1 MGEWVNGFSL
11 NNSLSAHSPIQP
23 FIKAMGERANGFSL
37 NNSLPAHL
45 PIQPFTHSPIDFVKN
60 NRLLYILL
68 GTVVL
73 LLAGYTVAKK
83 QGWVGKPNGVEV
95 LVAKAGPANIVE
107 KVSASGKVQPETEVK
122 ISPDVS
128 GEITE
133 LYVQE
138 GDSVQKG
145 QLLLRIRPDNY
156 QAMVNM
162 QSAQVGTQ
170 RANVGQAQARLQ
182 QVLANARQTELTYRR
197 NASLFKQK
205 VISQAD
211 YEASRAAYDAS
222 QEEINSARQQIR
234 AAQSTVSSA
243 QASLEEARKNLN
255 KTTIYAPVSGTISKL
270 NVKKGERVVGTT
282 QMAGTEIMRIA
293 NLNNMEVRVNVNEN
307 DIINVHLGDSVE
319 VEVDSYASKD
329 EKFRGLVTNI
339 ANTAKDAL
347 TAEAVTEF
355 EVRIRLLPESYRHLV
370 RVVNKQTVVPF
381 RPGMTASVDI
391 ITDRKSGVLSVP
403 LAAVTTRSDS
413 TAAQHVP
420 KEEPGRGALVEDTG
434 APAPKAEMEEVVF
447 VVKNG
452 KAVLTPVKTGI
463 SDFQHI
469 EILSGLQ
476 KGEQVVSGPFRAVAK
491 TLKNGSVVEI
501 KDAKSLNKEGL
512 KEGAE
517 EK

>member
-1 MGEWVNGFSL
+1 M
-11 NNSLSAHSPIQP
+11 
-23 FIKAMGERANGFSL
+23 
-37 NNSLPAHL
+37 
-45 PIQPFTHSPIDFVKN
+45 KN
-60 NRLLYILL
+60 NRLLYILIGL
-68 GTVVL
+68 VL
-73 LLAGYTVAKK
+73 VLIVGYTVAKK
-83 QGWVGKPNGVEV
+83 KGWVGKPAGVEV
-95 LVAKAGPANIVE
+95 LVAQAGPVNIVE

-128 GEITE
+128 GEIIE

-138 GDSVQKG
+138 GDSVRKG

-156 QAMVNM
+156 QAQVAM

-182 QVLANARQTELTYRR
+182 QLLATAKQTELTYRR
-197 NASLFKQK
+197 NASLYKQK

-211 YEASRAAYDAS
+211 YEASQAAYNAS
-222 QEEINSARQQIR
+222 QEEINSARQTIR
-234 AAQSTVSSA
+234 ASQSTVSAAS
-243 QASLEEARKNLN
+243 ASLEEARKNLN
-255 KTTIYAPVSGTISKL
+255 KTTIYAPVSGTVSKL

-307 DIINVHLGDSVE
+307 DVNNVNIGDSVE
-319 VEVDSYASKD
+319 VDVDAYSNRN

-355 EVRIRLLPESYRHLV
+355 EVRIRLLPESYRHLLRTV
-370 RVVNKQTVVPF
+370 RGQTIVPF

-413 TAAQHVP
+413 ASATNDGKNGPQIRSNRGSGTATAVQ
-420 KEEPGRGALVEDTG
+420 PGA
-434 APAPKAEMEEVVF
+434 APKAEIQEVVF
-447 VVKNG
+447 VIKDG

-463 SDFQHI
+463 SDFQNI
-469 EILSGLQ
+469 EILSGVPA
-476 KGEQVVSGPFRAVAK
+476 GAQVVSGPFRAVAK
-491 TLKNGSVVEI
+491 TLKDGALVDI
-501 KDAKSLNKEGL
+501 KDAKTLNKEAL
-512 KEGAE
+512 KDDPDAA
-517 EK
+517 K

>member
-1 MGEWVNGFSL
+1 M
-11 NNSLSAHSPIQP
+11 
-23 FIKAMGERANGFSL
+23 
-37 NNSLPAHL
+37 
-45 PIQPFTHSPIDFVKN
+45 KN

-68 GTVVL
+68 ALVIVL
-73 LLAGYTVAKK
+73 VGGYTIGKR
-83 QGWVGKPNGVEV
+83 QGWFGKPEGTEV
-95 LVAKAGPANIVE
+95 LISKAGPANIVE

-133 LYVQE
+133 LYVHE
-138 GDSVQKG
+138 GDSVKKG

-156 QAMVNM
+156 QAAVNQ
-162 QSAQVGTQ
+162 QSAVVGTQ
-170 RANVGQAQARLQ
+170 QANVSQARAQLDQ
-182 QVLANARQTELTYRR
+182 QAANARQTELTYRR
-197 NASLFKQK
+197 QASLFKQK

-211 YEASRAAYDAS
+211 YEAAKAAYEAS
-222 QEEINSARQQIR
+222 QEQLKATRAQI
-234 AAQSTVSSA
+234 AAVQSTVRSA
-243 QASLEEARKNLN
+243 QAGLDDARRNLN
-255 KTTIYAPVSGTISKL
+255 KTTIYAPVSGTVSKL
-270 NVKKGERVVGTT
+270 NIKKGERVVGTT

-355 EVRIRLLPESYRHLV
+355 EVRIRLLPESYRHLIRNV
-370 RVVNKQTVVPF
+370 AGKTVVPF

-391 ITDRKSGVLSVP
+391 ITDRKTQVLSVP

-413 TAAQHVP
+413 AAAEAEKGGVRVGGSGRSRGTATA
-420 KEEPGRGALVEDTG
+420 D
-434 APAPKAEMEEVVF
+434 APAATAPKPEIQEVVF
-447 VVKNG
+447 VVKDG
-452 KAVLTPVKTGI
+452 KAVLTPVKTGT
-463 SDFQHI
+463 SDFQNI

-476 KGEQVVSGPFRAVAK
+476 AGQDVVSGPFKAVAK
-491 TLKNGSVVEI
+491 DLKDGKNVVV
-501 KDAKSLNKEGL
+501 KDAKSLSKEAP
-512 KEGAE
+512 KDEA
-517 EK
+517 K

>member
-1 MGEWVNGFSL
+1 M
-11 NNSLSAHSPIQP
+11 
-23 FIKAMGERANGFSL
+23 
-37 NNSLPAHL
+37 
-45 PIQPFTHSPIDFVKN
+45 KN
-60 NRLLYILL
+60 NRLLYSLIGL
-68 GTVVL
+68 VL
-73 LLAGYTVAKK
+73 LLMVGYVVAKK
-83 QGWVGKPNGVEV
+83 QGWVGKPTGVEV
-95 LVAKAGPANIVE
+95 LVSKSGPVTIVE

-128 GEITE
+128 GEIIE

-138 GDSVQKG
+138 GDSVRKG

-156 QAMVNM
+156 QAQVNV

-182 QVLANARQTELTYRR
+182 QLIAAAKQTELTYRR
-197 NASLFKQK
+197 NASLYKQK

-211 YEASRAAYDAS
+211 YEASQAAYNAS

-234 AAQSTVSSA
+234 ASQSTVSAAS
-243 QASLEEARKNLN
+243 ASLEEARKNLN
-255 KTTIYAPVSGTISKL
+255 KTTIYAPVSGTVSKL
-270 NVKKGERVVGTT
+270 NVKRGERVVGTT

-307 DIINVHLGDSVE
+307 DVNNVNLGDSVE
-319 VEVDSYASKD
+319 VEVDAYTSRN

-355 EVRIRLLPESYRHLV
+355 EVRIRLLPESYKHLLRTV
-370 RVVNKQTVVPF
+370 RGKTLVPF

-391 ITDRKSGVLSVP
+391 ITERKPGVLSVP

-413 TAAQHVP
+413 AAVKQEGGP
-420 KEEPGRGALVEDTG
+420 GGPRMSGRGNGTATAVDETK
-434 APAPKAEMEEVVF
+434 PQKIEIQEVVF
-447 VVKNG
+447 VVKDG

-463 SDFQHI
+463 SDFQNI
-469 EILSGLQ
+469 EILSGVPA
-476 KGEQVVSGPFRAVAK
+476 GATVVSGPFRAVAK
-491 TLKNGSVVEI
+491 TLKDGELVDI
-501 KDAKSLNKEGL
+501 KDLKTLNKEAL
-512 KEGAE
+512 KDDPDAA
-517 EK
+517 K

>member
-1 MGEWVNGFSL
+1 M
-11 NNSLSAHSPIQP
+11 
-23 FIKAMGERANGFSL
+23 
-37 NNSLPAHL
+37 
-45 PIQPFTHSPIDFVKN
+45 KN
-60 NRLLYILL
+60 NRLLYSLIGL
-68 GTVVL
+68 VL
-73 LLAGYTVAKK
+73 LLIVGYTVAKK
-83 QGWVGKPNGVEV
+83 QGWVGKPTGVEV
-95 LVAKAGPANIVE
+95 LVSKSGPVTIVE

-128 GEITE
+128 GEIIE

-138 GDSVQKG
+138 GDSVRKG

-156 QAMVNM
+156 QAQVNV

-182 QVLANARQTELTYRR
+182 QLIASAKQTELTYRR
-197 NASLFKQK
+197 NASLYKQK

-211 YEASRAAYDAS
+211 YEASQAAYNAS

-234 AAQSTVSSA
+234 ASQSTVSAAS
-243 QASLEEARKNLN
+243 ASLEEARKNLN
-255 KTTIYAPVSGTISKL
+255 KTTIYAPVSGTVSKL

-307 DIINVHLGDSVE
+307 DVNNVSLGDSVE
-319 VEVDSYASKD
+319 VEVDAYTSRN
-329 EKFRGLVTNI
+329 EKFKGLVTNI

-355 EVRIRLLPESYRHLV
+355 EVRIRLIPESYQHLLRNV
-370 RVVNKQTVVPF
+370 RGKTLVPF

-391 ITDRKSGVLSVP
+391 ITERKPGVLSVP

-413 TAAQHVP
+413 AAAKVEGGGGGP
-420 KEEPGRGALVEDTG
+420 RMSGRGNGTATAVDE
-434 APAPKAEMEEVVF
+434 AKPQKIEIQEVVF
-447 VVKNG
+447 VVKDG

-463 SDFQHI
+463 SDFQNI
-469 EILSGLQ
+469 EILSGVPA
-476 KGEQVVSGPFRAVAK
+476 GATVVSGPFRAVAK
-491 TLKNGSVVEI
+491 TLKDGAVVDI
-501 KDAKSLNKEGL
+501 KDLKTLNKEAL
-512 KEGAE
+512 KDDPSAE
-517 EK
+517 K

>member
-1 MGEWVNGFSL
+1 M
-11 NNSLSAHSPIQP
+11 
-23 FIKAMGERANGFSL
+23 
-37 NNSLPAHL
+37 
-45 PIQPFTHSPIDFVKN
+45 KN
-60 NRLLYILL
+60 NRLLFILL
-68 GTVVL
+68 ALVVVL
-73 LLAGYTVAKK
+73 IVGYTVAKK
-83 QGWVGKPNGVEV
+83 QGWIGKPTGVEV

-128 GEITE
+128 GEIIE

-138 GDSVQKG
+138 GDSVRKG

-156 QAMVNM
+156 QAQVNV

-182 QVLANARQTELTYRR
+182 QLMASAKQTELTYRR
-197 NASLFKQK
+197 NASLYKQK

-211 YEASRAAYDAS
+211 YEASQAAYNAS

-234 AAQSTVSSA
+234 ATQSTVSAAS
-243 QASLEEARKNLN
+243 ASLEEARKNLN
-255 KTTIYAPVSGTISKL
+255 KTTIYAPVSGTVSKL

-307 DIINVHLGDSVE
+307 DVNNVNLGDSVE
-319 VEVDSYASKD
+319 VEVDAYTSKN

-355 EVRIRLLPESYRHLV
+355 EVRIRMMPESYRHLM
-370 RVVNKQTVVPF
+370 RTVKGKTIVPF

-391 ITDRKSGVLSVP
+391 ITDRKAGVLSVP

-413 TAAQHVP
+413 AATKGGDKGGVRVSS
-420 KEEPGRGALVEDTG
+420 GRGSGTATPVD
-434 APAPKAEMEEVVF
+434 AVNAPKAEIQEVVF
-447 VVKNG
+447 IIKDG

-463 SDFQHI
+463 SDFQNI
-469 EILSGLQ
+469 EILSGVPA
-476 KGEQVVSGPFRAVAK
+476 GTQVVSGPFRAVAK
-491 TLKNGSVVEI
+491 TLKDGARVEI
-501 KDAKSLNKEGL
+501 KDAKTLNKEAL
-512 KEGAE
+512 KEDADAA
-517 EK
+517 K

>member
-1 MGEWVNGFSL
+1 M
-11 NNSLSAHSPIQP
+11 
-23 FIKAMGERANGFSL
+23 
-37 NNSLPAHL
+37 
-45 PIQPFTHSPIDFVKN
+45 KN

-68 GTVVL
+68 GIIVVGL
-73 LLAGYTVAKK
+73 VGYTVAKK
-83 QGWVGKPNGVEV
+83 KGWVGKTGGVEV

-128 GEITE
+128 GEIIE

-138 GDSVQKG
+138 GDSVRKG

-156 QAMVNM
+156 QALVNV

-182 QVLANARQTELTYRR
+182 QLLASAKQTELTYRR
-197 NASLFKQK
+197 NASLYKQK

-211 YEASRAAYDAS
+211 YEASQAAYNAS

-234 AAQSTVSSA
+234 ASQSTVSAAS
-243 QASLEEARKNLN
+243 ASLEEARKNLN
-255 KTTIYAPVSGTISKL
+255 KTTIYAPVSGTVSKL

-307 DIINVHLGDSVE
+307 DVNNVNLGDSVE
-319 VEVDSYASKD
+319 VEVDAYSNKD

-355 EVRIRLLPESYRHLV
+355 EVRIRLLPESYKHLLRTV
-370 RVVNKQTVVPF
+370 RGQTIVPF

-391 ITDRKSGVLSVP
+391 ITDRKSNVLSVP

-413 TAAQHVP
+413 SALKKNEKIA
-420 KEEPGRGALVEDTG
+420 GRGNG
-434 APAPKAEMEEVVF
+434 AAMAADEKAGPKPEIQEVVF
-447 VVKNG
+447 VVRDG
-452 KAVLTPVKTGI
+452 KAVMTPVKTGI
-463 SDFQHI
+463 SDFQNI
-469 EILSGLQ
+469 EILSGV
-476 KGEQVVSGPFRAVAK
+476 KAGDQVVSGPFRAVAK
-491 TLKNGSVVEI
+491 TLKDKATVDI
-501 KDAKSLNKEGL
+501 KDEKSLNKEAL
-512 KEGAE
+512 KDDSDEG
-517 EK
+517 K

>member
-1 MGEWVNGFSL
+1 M
-11 NNSLSAHSPIQP
+11 
-23 FIKAMGERANGFSL
+23 
-37 NNSLPAHL
+37 
-45 PIQPFTHSPIDFVKN
+45 KN
-60 NRLLYILL
+60 NRLLFILGGL
-68 GTVVL
+68 VL
-73 LLAGYTVAKK
+73 VLMVGYVVAKK
-83 QGWVGKPNGVEV
+83 QGWVGKPTGVEV
-95 LVAKAGPANIVE
+95 LVAKSGPVTIVE

-128 GEITE
+128 GEIIE

-138 GDSVQKG
+138 GDSVRKG

-156 QAMVNM
+156 QAQVNM

-182 QVLANARQTELTYRR
+182 QLIASAKQTELTYRR
-197 NASLFKQK
+197 NASLYKQK

-211 YEASRAAYDAS
+211 YEASQAAYNAS

-234 AAQSTVSSA
+234 ASQSTVSAAS
-243 QASLEEARKNLN
+243 ASLEEARKNLN
-255 KTTIYAPVSGTISKL
+255 KTTIYAPVSGTVSKL

-307 DIINVHLGDSVE
+307 DVNNVSLGDSVD
-319 VEVDSYASKD
+319 VEVDAYSSRN
-329 EKFRGLVTNI
+329 EKFKGLVTNI

-355 EVRIRLLPESYRHLV
+355 EVRIRLLPESYQHLLRNV
-370 RVVNKQTVVPF
+370 RGKTVVPF

-391 ITDRKSGVLSVP
+391 ITERKPNVLSVP

-413 TAAQHVP
+413 TAAKADDAP
-420 KEEPGRGALVEDTG
+420 ERERGAAVDVNAEKAKKVEIQ
-434 APAPKAEMEEVVF
+434 EVVF
-447 VVKNG
+447 VVKDG

-463 SDFQHI
+463 SDFQNI
-469 EILSGLQ
+469 EILSGVPA
-476 KGEQVVSGPFRAVAK
+476 GTTVVSGPFRAVSK
-491 TLKNGSVVEI
+491 TLKDGALVDI
-501 KDAKSLNKEGL
+501 KDAKTLNKEAA
-512 KEGAE
+512 KDEPEGG
-517 EK
+517 K